1 MQTRFKKGTKIFD
14 IVITAVAGVF
24 SVGIMLYGVGHF
36 GLSEAWPELVLNIF
50 YVACLVMIW
59 MYFFNY
65 RITTHQFNYWCSI
78 SVGITILLRDILF
91 PPPLVFYALHLIC
104 LILAVLLLCTLTFF
118 YARRNWKSYTKRN
131 LWLICII
138 DILIATLYN
147 YDIYLEAYSEYTNY
161 MLTEI
166 WIRPT
171 ITYGLVACF
180 VTETENASR
189 PKEHRQGRRECAYQS

>member
-14 IVITAVAGVF
+14 IVITAVSGIL
-24 SVGIMLYGVGHF
+24 SVVVMLYGVAYF
-36 GLSEAWPELVLNIF
+36 GLKEAWPELVLNLF
-50 YVACLVMIW
+50 YVACLAMIG

-78 SVGITILLRDILF
+78 SVGITVLLRDILF
-91 PPPLVFYALHLIC
+91 PPPLAFYALHVVC
-104 LILAVLLLCTLTFF
+104 LVLAVLLLCTLTFF

-131 LWLICII
+131 LWTICVI
-138 DILIATLYN
+138 DMLIATLYN
-147 YDIYLEAYSEYTNY
+147 YDIYIEPFSEYTNY

-180 VTETENASR
+180 VTESEAA
-189 PKEHRQGRRECAYQS
+189 KHE